1 MWASE
6 RFFLFI
12 EPAATHLYYV
22 EQRVPVRVRDFAPD
36 AAGLADFAAW
46 RREKADAPLA
56 ILTDLPDEGFVLEA
70 IPRLAGAE
78 RRAVIARKLKRHF
91 PDTPYVAAQSL
102 PWETEEPE
110 KRGRREETLLL
121 ASLPAAPL
129 ETWLAR
135 AKPVSGLYA
144 LTQLF
149 AAASH
154 ALDLPRDCIVLT
166 LRGDRLRQTW
176 MQAGVPCFSRVIS
189 LSGDDT
195 LLAETRRLATYLARQ
210 PLFPLQTEVPLCPL
224 FALSENERVLLATEF
239 AVLPNV
245 ATDDAFF
252 LALLTKRP
260 PKTQY
265 APKTLRKNARLP
277 ELKRLAWAV
286 GIISLVTGVTFGFYA
301 IWQAATLRQ
310 QTDAMRQEA
319 EAIRVTLT
327 IAEGEEDTLPFDGER
342 AALLLS
348 VLPEELPKT
357 LATDLQALS
366 RLLDA
371 FPALRLESLGWDA
384 TGRKM
389 MLELRVEAEDEAR
402 SIAALRHAAQLRG
415 FREER
420 MESNSDDMV
429 KLVFARD

>member
-12 EPAATHLYYV
+12 ESAAAHLYRV
-22 EQRVPVRVRDFAPD
+22 EQHVPVRVRDFAPD

-46 RREKADAPLA
+46 RGENADAPLA

-102 PWETEEPE
+102 PWATEEPE

-129 ETWLAR
+129 EAWLAR

-149 AAASH
+149 AAASQ

-166 LRGDRLRQTW
+166 RRGDRLRQTW
-176 MQAGVPCFSRVIS
+176 IQAGVPCFSRVLS

-224 FALSENERVLLATEF
+224 FALSENERALLATEF

-252 LALLTKRP
+252 LALLAKHP

-277 ELKRLAWAV
+277 ELKRLAWTV
-286 GIISLVTGVTFGFYA
+286 GIICLVTGVAFGFYA
-301 IWQAATLRQ
+301 TWQAATLRQ

-319 EAIRVTLT
+319 EAIRVTL
-327 IAEGEEDTLPFDGER
+327 AEGEEDELPFDGER

-348 VLPEELPKT
+348 TFPEKWQET

-371 FPALRLESLGWDA
+371 FPALRLENLTWEA
-384 TGRKM
+384 AGRKM
-389 MLELRVEAEDEAR
+389 MLELRAEAEDETR
-402 SIAALRHAAQLRG
+402 SISALRHAAHLRG

-420 MESNSDDMV
+420 MESGSDDMV
-429 KLVFARD
+429 KLILARD